1 VPWRQLKYLEEGWST
16 WEGYLSALEDRFEH
30 LGGIRGAIVAAML
43 AGLWVR
49 NGGWLDAH
57 HACSPGTAGKAEA
70 KFNRS
75 LVRGAGGASSEE
87 AGRDGHG
94 LQPVM
99 AIMKCKEDLVE

>member
-1 VPWRQLKYLEEGWST
+1 M
-16 WEGYLSALEDRFEH
+16 SAFEDRFEH

-57 HACSPGTAGKAEA
+57 HACSPGTAGRAEA

-75 LVRGAGGASSEE
+75 LVRAGEGWTWIATS
-87 AGRDGHG
+87 HG
-94 LQPVM
+94 DHEVQRGLG
-99 AIMKCKEDLVE
+99 

>member
-1 VPWRQLKYLEEGWST
+1 MPWRQLKYLEEGWST

-75 LVRGAGGASSEE
+75 QVRGAQGVRARRRGGMDMDCNQSWRS
-87 AGRDGHG
+87 
-94 LQPVM
+94 
-99 AIMKCKEDLVE
+99 